1 MAWIGTLGSLVIPLL
16 SLNRQ
21 ATTAQL
27 FLGRDVRPGVA
38 DKTSHEALGLTQTAR
53 SGATAMALLKV
64 GARGASRHPVS
75 KRLNPP
81 LKKLRR
87 TSDRRAWTW
96 QAATSWHAAG
106 QAPVRA
112 DGEGDSFRP
121 ECAAVTF
128 GCSGSREID
137 CRGRTASWPGR
148 GGHNCPRSWRAR
160 GSGRPPT

>member
-53 SGATAMALLKV
+53 SGATAMALWKV
-64 GARGASRHPVS
+64 GSRGASRHPVS

-81 LKKLRR
+81 LKNLRR
-87 TSDRRAWTW
+87 TSDRRAWTR
-96 QAATSWHAAG
+96 QTAKVIHSG
-106 QAPVRA
+106 PNAPRLRVDVLVRA
-112 DGEGDSFRP
+112 K
-121 ECAAVTF
+121 
-128 GCSGSREID
+128 
-137 CRGRTASWPGR
+137 
-148 GGHNCPRSWRAR
+148 
-160 GSGRPPT
+160 